1 VRPAGFVAP
10 RFRFGHADGNGGA
23 PDDERI
29 PFSRVRAR
37 AALALIDSK
46 QTAAH
51 AHVVVPCDYSAVDA
65 ARGDARSMF
74 AAVEGFS
81 LTALPFVAVAVCRAL
96 RAFPDVNVTVAD
108 DGTIVEHRDVALG
121 IAVDLAHT
129 GLVVP
134 VVRDAD
140 GLTLRGLARAIHGIA
155 AQARDKKLRPDDLMG
170 GTFTITN
177 PGSHGTALSFPI
189 IHRPQAAILVTDGVH
204 RTVVARSG
212 TEARP
217 RGLTAGSGSDP
228 WSSGGLD
235 IRPVGM
241 LGLGFDHRVIDP
253 HTAGAFTACVRDE
266 LQSTDWAVHLR

>member
-1 VRPAGFVAP
+1 MSTAQPLPLPWRVRAPRVRPAGFVPP
-10 RFRFGHADGNGGA
+10 RIRFGHASGNGGGA
-23 PDDERI
+23 VDERI

-37 AALALIDSK
+37 AALALLDSK
-46 QTAAH
+46 ATAAH

-65 ARGDARSMF
+65 ARAGARATF

-108 DGTIVEHRDVALG
+108 DGSIVEHRGVALG
-121 IAVDLAHT
+121 VAVDLAHT

-140 GLTLRGLARAIHGIA
+140 VLTLRGLARAIHGIA
-155 AQARDKKLRPDDLMG
+155 AQARDKMLRPDDLMG

-204 RTVVARSG
+204 KSVVAG
-212 TEARP
+212 T
-217 RGLTAGSGSDP
+217 TQSQ
-228 WSSGGLD
+228 LD
-235 IRPVGM
+235 IRPIGM
-241 LGLGFDHRVIDP
+241 LGLGFDHRVIDH
-253 HTAGAFTACVRDE
+253 HTAGAFTAFVRDE
-266 LQSTDWAVHLR
+266 LQSTDWSRHLR